1 MQILKTM
8 KIHDN
13 LRLYDI
19 CSTYQEG
26 NILVVKKYIDGNNF
40 GVIQNIHGICED
52 VGAVALNGIVKVK
65 IYQDIK
71 MGDVLAEYKHKQLV
85 KKYKKVVYIKRL
97 IALED
102 GISGDIIQAQII
114 Y

>member
-8 KIHDN
+8 KIYDN
-13 LRLYDI
+13 LWSHDI
-19 CSTYQEG
+19 CSICQEY
-26 NILVVKKYIDGNNF
+26 NILVAKKYIDGNNF

-52 VGAVALNGIVKVK
+52 VGAVALNYIAKVK
-65 IYQDIK
+65 THQDVK

>member
-1 MQILKTM
+1 MQILKTI
-8 KIHDN
+8 KIYNN
-13 LRLYDI
+13 LWLYDI
-19 CSTYQEG
+19 CSICQEG
-26 NILVVKKYIDGNNF
+26 NILVTKKYIDGNNF

-52 VGAVALNGIVKVK
+52 VGAVALNGVVKVK
-65 IYQDIK
+65 IHKDVKMSDI
-71 MGDVLAEYKHKQLV
+71 LAEYKHKQLV

>member
-8 KIHDN
+8 RIKDN
-13 LRLYDI
+13 LACHSV
-19 CSTYQEG
+19 CSFYEEG
-26 NILVVKKYIDGNNF
+26 NILVAKKYIDGNNF
-40 GVIQNIHGICED
+40 GVIEQIHGIYD
-52 VGAVALNGIVKVK
+52 DIGAVALNGIVKVK
-65 IYQDIK
+65 IHQDVK

-114 Y
+114 M

>member
-8 KIHDN
+8 KMCDDLKN
-13 LRLYDI
+13 YDL
-19 CSTYQEG
+19 CSIYKIG
-26 NILVVKKYIDGNNF
+26 SILVAKKYIKGENF
-40 GVIQNIHGICED
+40 GVIQNISGICED
-52 VGAVALNGIVKVK
+52 IGAIALDYIIRVK
-65 IYQDIK
+65 IHQNVK

-85 KKYKKVVYIKRL
+85 KKYRKVAYIKRL